1 MAAPRSDLAIDLR
14 DVAKTYKR
22 NVRALRGIRM
32 EVGRGEIFGL
42 LGPNGAGKTTL
53 VKIMM
58 TVVRPTRAE
67 GTLLGRP
74 MGHKPTLAKV
84 GYLPENHSFP
94 PYFTGRQ
101 ALEYYAAMAKVNRT
115 TRKRRAAE
123 LLKMVGMSGWADAR
137 VGTYSKGM
145 QQRVGLAQALVN
157 DPQLIVLDEPTDG
170 LDPVGRREIRE
181 VLMGL
186 RDQGKT
192 IFINSH
198 LLGEVE
204 RVCDRVAILVEGK
217 VVRQGTVEGLT
228 SRGRYYEIE
237 LHSDLAVG
245 DSAVGGPADG
255 LRGAIRAA
263 LPCEL
268 CGSAAEAAPVPAGA
282 LVAVPVEKGTLPSG
296 EVVELDGE
304 VVRIHTDQPAGIQ
317 PVIDALRRRDL
328 TIHSVRLI
336 RQSLEDFFIETVA
349 ESHNGQS
356 GEEGAGKGDPP

>member
-1 MAAPRSDLAIDLR
+1 MAAPRNDLAIDLR

-22 NVRALRGIRM
+22 KVRALRGIRM

-67 GTLLGRP
+67 GTVLGRP

-94 PYFTGRQ
+94 SYFTGRQ

-170 LDPVGRREIRE
+170 LDPMGRREVRE
-181 VLMGL
+181 VLQRL

-217 VVRQGTVEGLT
+217 VVRQGTVEDLT

-237 LHSDLAVG
+237 LDGTPSG
-245 DSAVGGPADG
+245 G
-255 LRGAIRAA
+255 LRAAVRAA

-268 CGSAAEAAPVPAGA
+268 RGSTAEASPAPAGA
-282 LVAVPVEKGTLPSG
+282 LVAVPTEKGALPSG

-336 RQSLEDFFIETVA
+336 RQSLEDFFIETVSD
-349 ESHNGQS
+349 SHNGQS
-356 GEEGAGKGDPP
+356 GEEGAGEGDQP

>member
-1 MAAPRSDLAIDLR
+1 MAAPRNDLAIDLR

-22 NVRALRGIRM
+22 KVRALRGIRM

-67 GTLLGRP
+67 GTVLGRP

-94 PYFTGRQ
+94 SYFTGRQ

-170 LDPVGRREIRE
+170 LDPMGRREVRE
-181 VLMGL
+181 VLQRL

-217 VVRQGTVEGLT
+217 VVRQGTVEDLT

-237 LHSDLAVG
+237 LDGTPAGGLQAAV
-245 DSAVGGPADG
+245 
-255 LRGAIRAA
+255 RAA

-268 CGSAAEAAPVPAGA
+268 RGSTAEASPAPAGA
-282 LVAVPVEKGTLPSG
+282 LVAVPTEKGALPSG
-296 EVVELDGE
+296 ETVELDGE
-304 VVRIHTDQPAGIQ
+304 VVRIHTDQAAGIQ

-349 ESHNGQS
+349 DSHNGQS
-356 GEEGAGKGDPP
+356 AAEGAGKGNQP

>member
-1 MAAPRSDLAIDLR
+1 MAAPRNDLAIDLR

-22 NVRALRGIRM
+22 KVRALRGIRM

-67 GTLLGRP
+67 GTVLGRP

-94 PYFTGRQ
+94 SYFTGRQ

-170 LDPVGRREIRE
+170 LDPVGRREVRE
-181 VLMGL
+181 VLQRL

-217 VVRQGTVEGLT
+217 VVRQGTVEDLT

-237 LHSDLAVG
+237 LHSN
-245 DSAVGGPADG
+245 SAVGGPADE

-268 CGSAAEAAPVPAGA
+268 CGSAAMAAPVPSGA

-336 RQSLEDFFIETVA
+336 RQSLEDFFIETVSD
-349 ESHNGQS
+349 SHNGQS
-356 GEEGAGKGDPP
+356 AAEEAGKGDQP

>member
-1 MAAPRSDLAIDLR
+1 MATPPSDLAIDLR

-22 NVRALRGIRM
+22 KVRALRGIRM

-58 TVVRPTRAE
+58 TVIRPTRAE

-74 MGHKPTLAKV
+74 VGHKPTLAKV

-101 ALEYYAAMAKVNRT
+101 ALEYYAAMSKVNRP

-170 LDPVGRREIRE
+170 LDPVGRREVRE
-181 VLMGL
+181 VLKGL

-192 IFINSH
+192 IFVNSH

-204 RVCDRVAILVEGK
+204 RICDRVAILVEGK
-217 VVRQGTVEGLT
+217 VVRQGTVEDLT

-237 LHSDLAVG
+237 LDGTPAGGLPAAV
-245 DSAVGGPADG
+245 
-255 LRGAIRAA
+255 RAA

-268 CGSAAEAAPVPAGA
+268 RATTAEESPAPAGA
-282 LVAVPVEKGTLPSG
+282 LVAVPTEKGELPSG
-296 EVVELDGE
+296 ETVELDGE
-304 VVRIHTDQPAGIQ
+304 VVRIHTDQAAGIQ

-328 TIHSVRLI
+328 TVHSVRLI

-349 ESHNGQS
+349 DSHNGQS
-356 GEEGAGKGDPP
+356 AAEEAGKGDQP